1 MKNVIVA
8 ALVVVAGIILTSNVT
23 SSLEIQG
30 HPDINK
36 CIGECYAQ
44 YVADNGNIVEQEV
57 RRAEAAKA
65 MSPAELGKSA
75 FVPCQACHGANG
87 EGGVGPRLQGR
98 DAAFVSDALNTY
110 KTNGTRGAQSALMWG
125 VASPLSDTDIANLGA
140 FINTL

>member
-23 SSLEIQG
+23 SSLEIKG

-65 MSPAELGKSA
+65 MSPAELCKSV
-75 FVPCQACHGANG
+75 FTFH
-87 EGGVGPRLQGR
+87 
-98 DAAFVSDALNTY
+98 
-110 KTNGTRGAQSALMWG
+110 
-125 VASPLSDTDIANLGA
+125 
-140 FINTL
+140 